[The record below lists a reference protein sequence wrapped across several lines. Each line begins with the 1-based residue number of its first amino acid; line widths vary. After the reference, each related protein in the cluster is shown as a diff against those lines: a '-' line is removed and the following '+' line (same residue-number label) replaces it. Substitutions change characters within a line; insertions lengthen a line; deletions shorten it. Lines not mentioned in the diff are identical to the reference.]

1 MQKFEP
7 YDEIT
12 LNKQIDELSKC
23 GINKGC
29 RGTIAE
35 IGDKK
40 NLVLFHNRADI
51 GDYAFAWVADE
62 DLEYSGKYPEW
73 LLDDFIKFI
82 TMHDPAKKL
91 SFSKTELQEY
101 DYVELMVERDEY
113 ADEGVHKGMRGTI
126 LNPEK
131 IRGCWQVY
139 FSDETGADFAAVPVR
154 EEDLKLIK
162 R

>member
-1 MQKFEP
+1 
-7 YDEIT
+7 
-12 LNKQIDELSKC
+12 
-23 GINKGC
+23 
-29 RGTIAE
+29 
-35 IGDKK
+35 
-40 NLVLFHNRADI
+40 
-51 GDYAFAWVADE
+51 
-62 DLEYSGKYPEW
+62 
-73 LLDDFIKFI
+73 
-82 TMHDPAKKL
+82 MHDPAKKL